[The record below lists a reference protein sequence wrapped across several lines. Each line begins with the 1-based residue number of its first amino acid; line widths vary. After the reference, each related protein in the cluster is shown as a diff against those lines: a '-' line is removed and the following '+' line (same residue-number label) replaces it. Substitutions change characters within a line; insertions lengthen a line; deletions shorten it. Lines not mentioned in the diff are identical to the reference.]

1 MMDDEEITDGEDIDR
16 GGPGGRARRRKR
28 NICGG
33 GAVPEIANSVL
44 ATYLQECWSWGKYSP
59 PECQRLAHLAMIDIR
74 RAQQC
79 SELELEEWHRE
90 AEWLEALLD

>member
-1 MMDDEEITDGEDIDR
+1 MDR
-16 GGPGGRARRRKR
+16 GSPGGRARRRKR

-90 AEWLEALLD
+90 AELLEADFG